1 MQYPNGEIMEEK
13 GEQDFSQ
20 DAQYNI
26 EPERKFHVVVDSEH
40 KSKQLKLWSFMPPHM
55 LSFQLNWMA
64 FFTSFLST
72 FAAAPLISII
82 RDDINLT
89 KVEASC
95 AAIASILGTC
105 FMRIVMGSFCDSFG
119 PRVGHIMLL
128 SLTSTA
134 VFGMALVT
142 NAAGFIITRFVIGLS
157 LACFVCCQF
166 WSSIMFSTNV
176 VGSANA
182 FAGGFGNA
190 GGGAIQIIMPY
201 LTTAIAKNVPLFEA
215 WRWAFFVPGA
225 CHVLIAFLIMLVSQD
240 LPDGNYHELKKKG
253 IQPKNNLGRE
263 MLVALGNYRTWIVMA
278 CYGFS
283 FGVELTVDNNL
294 HQYFESQFGKS
305 LIAAGNLAAI
315 FGLINIVSRPTGGVV
330 SDIVAKYFGMR
341 GRIIWLWFTL
351 TLGGAFCIGTA
362 EANGSFKTTMIVI
375 IFFSFF
381 IQAACGSVYGIVPFI
396 SRRSLG
402 LICGLVGAGGNF
414 GGALTQ
420 AAFFT
425 GGSIKTYESYK
436 YMGIASLVIAQTTL
450 LLYFPMWGGAFLP
463 AKKGVTEEDYYFADW
478 TEAERAE
485 GLHLTVMKFA
495 NESKSQRGMK
505 RLNADRQA
513 AKGTANI

>member
-1 MQYPNGEIMEEK
+1 MDEK
-13 GEQDFSQ
+13 EHQEKHGVNPYDI
-20 DAQYNI
+20 A
-26 EPERKFHVVVDSEH
+26 PMHKFHVVVDSEH

-55 LSFQLNWMA
+55 LSFHMNWIA

-89 KVEASC
+89 RTTASC

-105 FMRIVMGSFCDSFG
+105 FMRIVTGSFCDSFG
-119 PRVGHIMLL
+119 PRLGHIALL
-128 SLTSTA
+128 SLTSSA
-134 VFGMALVT
+134 VFSMPMVETPG
-142 NAAGFIITRFVIGLS
+142 GFIVCRFVIGLS

-201 LTTAIAKNVPLFEA
+201 LTTAIAHNVPEFEA

-225 CHVLIAFLIMLVSQD
+225 VHIIVAFVIMFFSQD
-240 LPDGNYHELKKKG
+240 LPDGNYRELKRKG
-253 IQPKNNLGRE
+253 VQPRNNLGRE
-263 MLVALGNYRTWIVMA
+263 LAVALGNYRTWVMMA
-278 CYGFS
+278 CYAFS

-294 HQYFESQFGKS
+294 AQYFGAQFQKS

-315 FGLINIVSRPTGGVV
+315 FGLLNFVTRPMGGMI
-330 SDIVAKYFGMR
+330 SDLAAKYTGMR
-341 GRIIWLWFTL
+341 GRIVWLWL
-351 TLGGAFCIGTA
+351 CLSCGGAFCIGTA
-362 EANGSFKTTMIVI
+362 EANKSFKRTMILI

-381 IQAACGSVYGIVPFI
+381 IQAACGAVYGVLPFV

-402 LICGLVGAGGNF
+402 LICGLVGAGGNL
-414 GGALTQ
+414 GGAVTQ

-425 GGSIKTYESYK
+425 TGSIQTYESYRW
-436 YMGIASLVIAQTTL
+436 MGVASVIVAQSSL
-450 LLYFPMWGGAFLP
+450 LLYFPMWGGAFFP
-463 AKKGVTEEDYYFADW
+463 AKKGVTEEEYYFSDW

-485 GLHLTVMKFA
+485 GLHLSVMKFA
-495 NESKSQRGMK
+495 NESRSQRGMK
-505 RLNADRQA
+505 RLNEEREAVP
-513 AKGTANI
+513 KGSENT

>member
-1 MQYPNGEIMEEK
+1 MYQKEQTEPTEK
-13 GEQDFSQ
+13 LQHD
-20 DAQYNI
+20 DD
-26 EPERKFHVVVDSEH
+26 PTHKFHVVVDSEH

-55 LSFQLNWMA
+55 LSFQLNWIA

-82 RDDINLT
+82 RDDIDLT
-89 KVEASC
+89 KTLASC

-105 FMRIVMGSFCDSFG
+105 FMRIVMGSLCDAFG
-119 PRVGHIMLL
+119 PRLGHIALL

-134 VFGMALVT
+134 VFGMALVET
-142 NAAGFIITRFVIGLS
+142 PGGFIVCRFVIGLS

-182 FAGGFGNA
+182 FAGGFGNC
-190 GGGAIQIIMPY
+190 GGGATQIIMPY
-201 LTTAIAKNVPLFEA
+201 LTTAIAKNVPEYEA

-225 CHVLIAFLIMLVSQD
+225 AHVIVAFVIMMISQD

-253 IQPKNNLGRE
+253 VQPKNNLGRE
-263 MLVALGNYRTWIVMA
+263 LAVALGNYRTWIIMS
-278 CYGFS
+278 CYAFS

-294 HQYFESQFGKS
+294 HSYFETQFDKS

-315 FGLINIVSRPTGGVV
+315 FGLFNIVSRPLGGIV
-330 SDIVAKYFGMR
+330 SDIAAKYTGMR
-341 GRIIWLWFTL
+341 GRIIWLWL
-351 TLGGAFCIGTA
+351 CMTLGGAFCIGTA
-362 EANGSFKTTMIVI
+362 MAYQSFTQTMIII

-381 IQAACGSVYGIVPFI
+381 IQAACGAVYGVVPFI

-402 LICGLVGAGGNF
+402 LVCGLIGAGGNF

-425 GGSIKTYESYK
+425 VGSIKTYESYK
-436 YMGIASLVIAQTTL
+436 YMGIASLIVAQLAL
-450 LLYFPMWGGAFLP
+450 LLYFPMWGGAFFP

-505 RLNADRQA
+505 RLNADREEA
-513 AKGTANI
+513 SKGADRI